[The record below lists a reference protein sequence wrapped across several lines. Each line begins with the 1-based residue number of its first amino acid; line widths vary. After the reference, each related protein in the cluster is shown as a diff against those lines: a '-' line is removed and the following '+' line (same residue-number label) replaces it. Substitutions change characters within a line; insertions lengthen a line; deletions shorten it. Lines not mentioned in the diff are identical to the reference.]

1 MKCLT
6 NEHLTHTNRKDRG
19 MNKRIIA
26 VFMCMILLCG
36 CGNKPIQQDSPLA
49 PDNLLSHF
57 GDSREVLEGIF
68 PDEELTIPDTKLH
81 STYTED
87 GVDYEVTLLLSIT
100 DYDDEYFQ
108 TKEGNMDGIR
118 YETRFDKNEIES
130 AVKLMDKLIGDA
142 QDQYGDRS
150 THFMAI
156 NQYLKLNDPAS
167 EIVEHE
173 KAIYSEE
180 WILSDINYYM
190 LYKISICCWE
200 EEVIIVRQYSIDIS
214 AVEIDLQ

>member
-1 MKCLT
+1 
-6 NEHLTHTNRKDRG
+6 
-19 MNKRIIA
+19 
-26 VFMCMILLCG
+26 
-36 CGNKPIQQDSPLA
+36 
-49 PDNLLSHF
+49 
-57 GDSREVLEGIF
+57 
-68 PDEELTIPDTKLH
+68 
-81 STYTED
+81 
-87 GVDYEVTLLLSIT
+87 
-100 DYDDEYFQ
+100 
-108 TKEGNMDGIR
+108 
-118 YETRFDKNEIES
+118 
-130 AVKLMDKLIGDA
+130 MDKLIGDA

-200 EEVIIVRQYSIDIS
+200 KEVIIVRQYSIDIS